1 MPVMEQIK
9 CEKPRPICLNKE
21 KSKGKIN
28 KCGGVETSPIELLG
42 YIATEYLPAENTNP
56 VVTNEDV
63 TNVGD
68 DNCYDFSTA
77 WLAVIQNIKH
87 NIVSVTKEDLTPE
100 SINEVISNIE
110 FTSNTITLTE
120 LFTKIIHIGTGKFGE
135 GNPYVKGLNEI
146 VESPGFKN
154 VSDTLVQIV
163 NGEIQISDN
172 YSLPSHKNIE
182 SIKQNLIALFDY
194 TLPIMNEA
202 TDIGNVYNESNNL
215 GNNIDKI
222 KDMFNGTQ
230 STGGG
235 NKTKK
240 TRKYKKTHGKR
251 KGNTKNK
258 KNIRKTRKIKQKGG
272 DFGASAIIGII
283 FFAIFIYGIYKATR
297 LPSPYRPPIQ
307 DIRRVS
313 SSDSDDRWS
322 SY

>member
-1 MPVMEQIK
+1 MTSVKQIK

-42 YIATEYLPAENTNP
+42 YIATEYLQAENTNP

-63 TNVGD
+63 PIVDD

-100 SINEVISNIE
+100 SIKEVISNIE
-110 FTSNTITLTE
+110 FTPNTITLTK
-120 LFTKIIHIGTGKFGE
+120 LFEIIIVIGTGKFGE

-154 VSDTLVQIV
+154 VSDTVAKIV
-163 NGEIQISDN
+163 NNHTTPDIPKD
-172 YSLPSHKNIE
+172 YSPPSPDE
-182 SIKQNLIALFDY
+182 LSLIKKNLIALFDY

-202 TDIGNVYNESNNL
+202 TDIGNVYNKSDNL
-215 GNNIDKI
+215 GKKI
-222 KDMFNGTQ
+222 NEIKNMFNGKQ

-251 KGNTKNK
+251 KGNTKHK

-272 DFGASAIIGII
+272 FIPAIILGLFLIWV
-283 FFAIFIYGIYKATR
+283 GYKLYKNR
-297 LPSPYRPPIQ
+297 
-307 DIRRVS
+307 
-313 SSDSDDRWS
+313 DRWGG
-322 SY
+322 YKLYKNRHR